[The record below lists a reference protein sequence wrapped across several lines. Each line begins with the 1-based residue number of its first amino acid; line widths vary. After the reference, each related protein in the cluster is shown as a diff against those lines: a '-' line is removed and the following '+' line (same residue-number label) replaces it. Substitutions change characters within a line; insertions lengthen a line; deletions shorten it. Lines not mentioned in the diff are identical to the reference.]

1 VRRELC
7 CVNDFLGVA
16 PVLEKATVAVGSR
29 NAPFI
34 SLFAL
39 PMLEPVVI
47 SHA

>member
-1 VRRELC
+1 MRSFFVPRELR
-7 CVNDFLGVA
+7 CVNGFLGVA
-16 PVLEKATVAVGSR
+16 LGSR

>member
-1 VRRELC
+1 M
-7 CVNDFLGVA
+7 
-16 PVLEKATVAVGSR
+16 VAVRSR

-34 SLFAL
+34 NFFAL